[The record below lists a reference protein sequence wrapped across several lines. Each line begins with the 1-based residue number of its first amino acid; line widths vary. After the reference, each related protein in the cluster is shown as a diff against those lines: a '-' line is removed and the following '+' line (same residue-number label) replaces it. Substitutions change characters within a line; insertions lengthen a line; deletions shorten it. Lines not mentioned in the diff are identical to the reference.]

1 MAIIRFVLS
10 LHGVGDGFRGDQL
23 QEVFDPVS
31 GSGDIGARRF
41 PDRSRYLLQ
50 HDALV
55 LDGLQR
61 REVGV
66 GAMRGRISRLA
77 ILFWVGYMGV
87 VIGSALSRVSFDLFG
102 AMIFVLGL
110 FFGSLIVLLIGWVL
124 SLLVNVLFGEPEDCI
139 LDFIWVVLVYWL
151 GFFVGLF
158 FRVI

>member
-1 MAIIRFVLS
+1 
-10 LHGVGDGFRGDQL
+10 
-23 QEVFDPVS
+23 
-31 GSGDIGARRF
+31 
-41 PDRSRYLLQ
+41 
-50 HDALV
+50 
-55 LDGLQR
+55 
-61 REVGV
+61 
-66 GAMRGRISRLA
+66 MRGRISRLA

-139 LDFIWVVLVYWL
+139 LDFIWVVLVYWF